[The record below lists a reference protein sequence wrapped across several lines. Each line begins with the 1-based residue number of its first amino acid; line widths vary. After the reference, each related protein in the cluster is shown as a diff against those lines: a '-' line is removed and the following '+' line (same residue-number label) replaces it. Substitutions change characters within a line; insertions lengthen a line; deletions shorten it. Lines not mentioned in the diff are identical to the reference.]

1 LLTQAAC
8 PEGAA
13 HWFRSGTPRIAQ
25 QLDPRVFG
33 HSWQELDRD
42 PGKTVMH
49 GSPSATQG
57 VTELHGAAVVADQGG
72 LMSNPESTLPYH
84 PSYWLAALGAGGLSV
99 SFFMYLMWLLPHP
112 GAPMPTWE
120 HLQGALSGEV
130 AMPGVV
136 RAVTLAATA
145 AVILLATLH
154 FVLLWWNI
162 RAHRSA
168 AGKRDLAALRASP
181 GEVQLMAVPLTLA
194 MTVNVG
200 FVLGALFVPGL
211 WSMVEYLFPFAL
223 LAFVAI
229 GWLALRIYGRY
240 LSRFLVDGGYRDSEH
255 NHLSPLLAVFTFAML
270 SVGFAAPAAM
280 SHVKLVSALAAT
292 MSILF
297 FVLAVIVALIV
308 LVGGTAAM
316 MTHGLQPKATPSIW
330 MLVPILT
337 LLGIEWVRL
346 RHGLIH
352 HFASPQ
358 DSGEL
363 FYMLTALFMLQIGV
377 MLIGYRVMQLNGYLR
392 LHLSGEG
399 RDPVSFGLICP
410 GVALF
415 VMGMFWWH
423 LAWVETGLVLKYGA
437 GYWAGIGLLAI
448 VQFVTLFALLRL
460 SWKLFVRH
468 ENCLDRVDT

>member
-1 LLTQAAC
+1 
-8 PEGAA
+8 
-13 HWFRSGTPRIAQ
+13 
-25 QLDPRVFG
+25 
-33 HSWQELDRD
+33 
-42 PGKTVMH
+42 
-49 GSPSATQG
+49 
-57 VTELHGAAVVADQGG
+57 
-72 LMSNPESTLPYH
+72 MSNTNAASPYH

-112 GAPMPTWE
+112 DSPMPTWE
-120 HLQGALSGEV
+120 HLQSALAGEV
-130 AMPGVV
+130 AIPVVV
-136 RAVTLAATA
+136 RVIAFIATG
-145 AVILLATLH
+145 AVILLALLH
-154 FVLLWWNI
+154 FALLWWNI

-168 AGKRDLAALRASP
+168 AGQRDLASLRASP

-200 FVLGALFVPGL
+200 FVLGALFVPSL
-211 WSMVEYLFPFAL
+211 WSVVEYLFPFAL
-223 LAFVAI
+223 LAFAAI
-229 GWLALRIYGRY
+229 GWHALQIYGRY

-292 MSILF
+292 VSILF
-297 FVLAVIVALIV
+297 FVLAVIVAVIV
-308 LVGGTAAM
+308 LVGGAAAM
-316 MTHGLQPKATPSIW
+316 MTHGLQPRATPSIW

-346 RHGLIH
+346 RHGLVH

-358 DSGEL
+358 DGGEL

-423 LAWVETGLVLKYGA
+423 LAWVETGLVDKYGA
-437 GYWAGIGLLAI
+437 AYWAGIGLLALI
-448 VQFVTLFALLRL
+448 QLATLLALLRL
-460 SWKLFVRH
+460 AWKLFIGR
-468 ENCLDRVDT
+468 EARIASIDE

>member
-1 LLTQAAC
+1 
-8 PEGAA
+8 
-13 HWFRSGTPRIAQ
+13 
-25 QLDPRVFG
+25 
-33 HSWQELDRD
+33 
-42 PGKTVMH
+42 
-49 GSPSATQG
+49 
-57 VTELHGAAVVADQGG
+57 
-72 LMSNPESTLPYH
+72 MSNPNAASPYH

-112 GAPMPTWE
+112 DSPMPTWE
-120 HLQGALSGEV
+120 HLQSALAGEV
-130 AMPGVV
+130 AIPVVV
-136 RAVTLAATA
+136 RVIAFTATG
-145 AVILLATLH
+145 AVILLALLH

-168 AGKRDLAALRASP
+168 AGQRDLASLRASP

-211 WSMVEYLFPFAL
+211 WSVVEYLFPFAL
-223 LAFVAI
+223 LAFAAI
-229 GWLALRIYGRY
+229 GWHALQIYGRY

-292 MSILF
+292 VSILF
-297 FVLAVIVALIV
+297 FVLAVIVAVIV
-308 LVGGTAAM
+308 LVGGAAAM

-346 RHGLIH
+346 RHGLVH

-358 DSGEL
+358 DGGEL

-423 LAWVETGLVLKYGA
+423 LAWVETGLVNKYGA
-437 GYWAGIGLLAI
+437 AYWAGIGLLALI
-448 VQFVTLFALLRL
+448 QLATLLALLRL
-460 SWKLFVRH
+460 TWKLFVGQEMRIASI
-468 ENCLDRVDT
+468 DARRI